1 MTTQRRPIRVFL
13 CHDSNDKAKVRELYH
28 YLRKRSIKPWFAEED
43 LVGGQDRQRESQ
55 KALAASDAVII
66 CLTKNSV
73 AREGDLQRQVKFA
86 LDKALEMP
94 EGRIFLIPVR
104 FEECEIP
111 FMLSHYKW
119 VDLFEQGGYPRLMMA
134 LQARA
139 RDINASEIPIDAETA
154 SRGDEPVPPASNPE
168 PPGPIDEPRNP
179 LPTWVVLLL
188 NLVIIVVA
196 SFLLGNRV
204 VAPCVN
210 APLISALS
218 VVLMGL
224 MVLHIIWR
232 FAYPDMTRNPEG
244 MMELPLIKVPL
255 SVLIKLVNSIHPW
268 KVGTVLLLMVSLV
281 VLVAAAF
288 LNLHPSSPFY
298 EQSQP
303 FTIQGFSVQ
312 RSVPPA
318 REQLAPGNPLTMVAG
333 ESVLIEVVLLGEA
346 QVSCTWSILTMP
358 NTEETGCSIDY
369 RALTP
374 GTNDILSVF
383 VQPACGVN
391 NKSASLFID
400 IQQ

>member
-1 MTTQRRPIRVFL
+1 MTTQRRPIKVFL
-13 CHDSNDKAKVRELYH
+13 CHDSQDKTKVNELYR
-28 YLRKRSIKPWFAEED
+28 YLRRRGIRAWFSEVD
-43 LVGGQDRQRESQ
+43 LVGGQDWQVESQ
-55 KALAASDAVII
+55 KALATSDAVII
-66 CLTKNSV
+66 CLTKGSV
-73 AREGDLQRQVKFA
+73 AREGYIQRQVKFA

-111 FMLSHYKW
+111 FMLSRYKW
-119 VDLFEQGGYPRLMMA
+119 VDLFDQGGYQSLMMA

-139 RDINASEIPIDAETA
+139 RDINASEIPPEDQIP
-154 SRGDEPVPPASNPE
+154 SREDEPVPPVPSPE
-168 PPGPIDEPRNP
+168 PPGPIDEPKNP

-204 VAPCVN
+204 VAPCVSV
-210 APLISALS
+210 PLISALS
-218 VVLMGL
+218 VVLIGL
-224 MVLHIIWR
+224 MVFHIIWR

-244 MMELPLIKVPL
+244 MMEFPLIKVPL

-268 KVGTVLLLMVSLV
+268 KAGTVLLLIVSLI
-281 VLVAAAF
+281 VLAAAAF

-298 EQSQP
+298 AQSQP
-303 FTIQGFSVQ
+303 FTIQGFSVL
-312 RSVPPA
+312 RSVSPA
-318 REQLAPGNPLTMVAG
+318 KEQLAPGNPLTMVAG

-369 RALTP
+369 SALTP
-374 GTNDILSVF
+374 GANDILSVF